1 MMLAVAGFCY
11 ATLTASAVSSR
22 SADVPGVAPRRVGSG
37 ELRFTNPLFQG
48 GGPTDFDLG
57 DATFGSIIQRYI
69 TAAGG
74 VRPYN
79 YIYGA
84 PSLKTLLGPNSS
96 LLIGQ
101 SGYMAGSIAFNSA
114 NPLVF
119 GVTATDST
127 GSSGHLRVSANFHI
141 TPALGG
147 VGVFRFAV
155 DNINNG
161 LVGLNYVGALD
172 TIGPI
177 GTVTYTIVPNTLTL
191 NGAPIGTDGKLENV
205 GLSLCKDGVI
215 YGKPLLPGQVSFKAH
230 ATDSQKRV
238 AKDRT
243 NTVLDLGCDL
253 QY

>member
-1 MMLAVAGFCY
+1 MQPVKRHDFRGAPIVSGLVLGLLLAVAGFCY
-11 ATLTASAVSSR
+11 GTLTATTADSR
-22 SADVPGVAPRRVGSG
+22 GTDVPGVETRRVGSG
-37 ELRFTNPLFQG
+37 QLRFTNALFQG
-48 GGPTDFDLG
+48 GGPNDFDLG

-79 YIYGA
+79 YSYGS
-84 PSLKTLLGPNSS
+84 PSLKQLLGQNSS

-127 GSSGHLRVSANFHI
+127 GSSGHLTVSANFHI

-177 GTVTYTIVPNTLTL
+177 GTVTYSIVPNTLTL
-191 NGAPIGTDGKLENV
+191 NGAPVGTDG
-205 GLSLCKDGVI
+205 
-215 YGKPLLPGQVSFKAH
+215 
-230 ATDSQKRV
+230 
-238 AKDRT
+238 
-243 NTVLDLGCDL
+243 
-253 QY
+253 